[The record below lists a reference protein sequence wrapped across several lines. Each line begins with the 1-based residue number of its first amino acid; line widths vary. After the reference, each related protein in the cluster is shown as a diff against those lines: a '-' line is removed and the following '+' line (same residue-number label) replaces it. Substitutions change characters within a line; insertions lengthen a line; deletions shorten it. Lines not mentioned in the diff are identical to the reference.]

1 MKMKKWR
8 TENDNNNNML
18 NKIAGDLSNSMS
30 SMSGNEFDVE
40 EEKQQ
45 DFNDLIK
52 KRSSKKSEEY
62 DVKSSK
68 MAMSES
74 AKSRRS

>member
-1 MKMKKWR
+1 MKKWR
-8 TENDNNNNML
+8 TDPVENNNLL
-18 NKIAGDLSNSMS
+18 NKIAGDLENSMS
-30 SMSGNEFDVE
+30 SMSGSEFDVE

-62 DVKSSK
+62 DIKSSK
-68 MAMSES
+68 MAMSEH

>member
-30 SMSGNEFDVE
+30 SMSGSEFDVE

-45 DFNDLIK
+45 DFNDLVK
-52 KRSSKKSEEY
+52 KRSSKISG
-62 DVKSSK
+62 D
-68 MAMSES
+68 
-74 AKSRRS
+74 